1 MSKLQRKREISTY
14 LYEDLGILDR
24 FNFYDSVNINY
35 IPIRSSY
42 TERDDKGNKLFT
54 VQADPNIRRNN
65 INKYNPVDIKS
76 NINILAIGIDASS
89 VPTQC
94 LCHGNTRYI
103 VVKPYIICAKGED
116 ALFILE
122 EISQTI
128 KYLILISNKLNLAYK
143 KSKSALYPHYK
154 LQNNLVN
161 TLKHIK
167 EGKLFADFIEKI
179 VNVAVDYGYT
189 YNSNSQSEENL
200 IIFKDGPILSNS
212 EMKLSHALFN
222 GNTNTLRGYMKLYNA
237 IKYAGDKNIPIV
249 GIVKDSQALILS
261 KLFTPFGSDYQI
273 LRNLAY
279 RQNAEYSYLNP
290 IKKIIEPYR
299 NIQIDNYFTFLERG
313 ISPLRLEVIPEFKP
327 KTIKNF
333 SEIIERTIQL
343 IHQNDT
349 VHEFHRNK
357 YRLPYCIL
365 YSDLS
370 SRYSAKHAKQMIVEK
385 LKQIRRN
392 IPIPMVLKQGFE

>member
-1 MSKLQRKREISTY
+1 MSKFQRNREISTY
-14 LYEDLGILDR
+14 LYDDLGILDR
-24 FNFYDSVNINY
+24 FNFYDSANINY
-35 IPIRSSY
+35 IPIRRLY
-42 TERDDKGNKLFT
+42 TERDEKGNKLYT
-54 VQADPNIRRNN
+54 VQAAPNIRRNN
-65 INKYNPVDIKS
+65 IDKYNPVDINS
-76 NINILAIGIDASS
+76 IINILSIGIDASS

-94 LCHGNTRYI
+94 LCRGNTRYI
-103 VVKPYIICAKGED
+103 VVKPYVICAKGED

-128 KYLILISNKLNLAYK
+128 KYLILISSKLNLAYQ

-167 EGKLFADFIEKI
+167 EGKIFADFIEKI

-189 YNSNSQSEENL
+189 YNSNSKSEENL

-212 EMKLSHALFN
+212 EMKLSHALVR
-222 GNTNTLRGYMKLYNA
+222 GNTKSLRHYVKLYNA
-237 IKYAGDKNIPIV
+237 IKYAGDKNIPVI

-261 KLFTPFGSDYQI
+261 KLFTPYGSDYQI

-290 IKKIIEPYR
+290 IKKIIEPHK

-327 KTIKNF
+327 KIIKKF
-333 SEIIERTIQL
+333 SEVIERAIQL

-349 VHEFHRNK
+349 VYEFHRNK

-365 YSDLS
+365 HSDLS
-370 SRYSAKHAKQMIVEK
+370 SRYSAQQAKQMIVDR
-385 LKQIRRN
+385 LTQIRRN
-392 IPIPMVLKQGFE
+392 VPIPMVLKQGFE

>member
-1 MSKLQRKREISTY
+1 MSKLQRDREISTY
-14 LYEDLGILDR
+14 LYDDLGILDR
-24 FNFYDSVNINY
+24 FNFYDSINITY

-42 TERDDKGNKLFT
+42 TELDDKGNKLYT
-54 VQADPNIRRNN
+54 VQADPHIKRNN
-65 INKYNPVDIKS
+65 IDKYNPVDIKS
-76 NINILAIGIDASS
+76 IIDNLSIGIDASS

-94 LCHGNTRYI
+94 LCRGNTRYI
-103 VVKPYIICAKGED
+103 VVKPYVICAKGED

-128 KYLILISNKLNLAYK
+128 KYLVLISSKLNLAYK
-143 KSKSALYPHYK
+143 KSKSAIYPHYK

-167 EGKLFADFIEKI
+167 EGKIFADFIEKI

-189 YNSNSQSEENL
+189 YNSNSKSEENL

-212 EMKLSHALFN
+212 EIKLSNALVS
-222 GNTNTLRGYMKLYNA
+222 GNTKSLRHYVKLYNA

-261 KLFTPFGSDYQI
+261 KLFTPFGSDYQV
-273 LRNLAY
+273 LRNLAN

-290 IKKIIEPYR
+290 IKKIVEPHR
-299 NIQIDNYFTFLERG
+299 NIQIDNYFTFIERG

-327 KTIKNF
+327 STVSNF
-333 SEIIERTIQL
+333 SEIIEKTIQL
-343 IHQNDT
+343 IYQNDN
-349 VHEFHRNK
+349 VHDFHRNK
-357 YRLPYCIL
+357 YKLPYCIL
-365 YSDLS
+365 HSDIS
-370 SRYSAKHAKQMIVEK
+370 SRLSVRVTKQLIIEK
-385 LKQIRRN
+385 LHRIRRN
-392 IPIPMVLKQGFE
+392 IPIPMVIKQGFE